1 MKKNIDEVK
10 EELAVRGEQT
20 LTVSKDNRLI
30 QNLIKHKYELSVTE
44 QKILCYILSKIEQP
58 EGDIVKDPVYVY
70 SFNIR
75 QFCKVCGIDYENGK
89 NYLNIKTALD
99 KLADNAFWLDY
110 GEGEFRFQWIS
121 TPDIQ
126 KNNGVIEVEI
136 PRKVMPYL
144 YNLSK
149 KYTSYQ
155 LFNVLALKSSYSIML
170 YELFK
175 SWAYKGTFTVDLS
188 ALKQY
193 LSLSEE
199 KYQDYRDFR
208 RVVLERSIKEIE
220 KYTDIRV
227 SFRAIRSGRS
237 YNKIEFTV
245 KVLEELER
253 AEANRRA
260 LAEINGVK
268 YSRGQIHLFE

>member
-1 MKKNIDEVK
+1 M
-10 EELAVRGEQT
+10 
-20 LTVSKDNRLI
+20 
-30 QNLIKHKYELSVTE
+30 
-44 QKILCYILSKIEQP
+44 
-58 EGDIVKDPVYVY
+58 
-70 SFNIR
+70 
-75 QFCKVCGIDYENGK
+75 
-89 NYLNIKTALD
+89 
-99 KLADNAFWLDY
+99 
-110 GEGEFRFQWIS
+110 
-121 TPDIQ
+121 
-126 KNNGVIEVEI
+126 
-136 PRKVMPYL
+136 
-144 YNLSK
+144 
-149 KYTSYQ
+149 
-155 LFNVLALKSSYSIML
+155 
-170 YELFK
+170 
-175 SWAYKGTFTVDLS
+175 S